1 MNTMYAMHYA
11 PTAGLRRWNWRWTEH
26 DDLAYAP
33 VSVDVREDGEAF
45 VLSAQMPGVAAEDL
59 KIEIE
64 GDTISVRGE
73 IKADSTEAEYL
84 MRERFV
90 GKVGRT
96 LTLPAALDP
105 DNTEAHLEAGV
116 LTLRVAKAVAAR
128 RKVIPV
134 TGK

>member
-1 MNTMYAMHYA
+1 MNTMYAVQCA
-11 PTAGLRRWNWRWTEH
+11 PTTGLRRWNWRWTEH
-26 DDLAYAP
+26 DDVAYAP
-33 VSVDVREDGEAF
+33 VSVDVRDDGEAF

-73 IKADSTEAEYL
+73 IKADPAEAEYL
-84 MRERFV
+84 MRERFI

-96 LTLPAALDP
+96 LTMPVALDS
-105 DNTEAHLEAGV
+105 DHTEAHLEAGV
-116 LTLRVAKAVAAR
+116 LTLRVTKAATAR

>member
-1 MNTMYAMHYA
+1 MNTMYAVQCA
-11 PTAGLRRWNWRWTEH
+11 PTTGLRRWNWRWTEH

-33 VSVDVREDGEAF
+33 VSVDVRDDGEAF

-73 IKADSTEAEYL
+73 IKPDPAEAEYL
-84 MRERFV
+84 MRERFI

-96 LTLPAALDP
+96 LTMPVALDP
-105 DNTEAHLEAGV
+105 DHTEAKLEAGV
-116 LTLRVAKAVAAR
+116 LTLRVSKAVTAR